1 MSDKLGGI
9 RKEIMQSAGFKM
21 LLDEAVAMY
30 PNPMPFNPYGEDE
43 DNQINK
49 WKSKSSEKIGFDLC
63 FKMIT
68 GISPED
74 YTK

>member
-1 MSDKLGGI
+1 MDNLKGI

-21 LLDEAVAMY
+21 LLDEAMGMY
-30 PNPMPFNPYGEDE
+30 PKPRPFDPNGEE
-43 DNQINK
+43 EAQINK

-63 FKMIT
+63 FTMIT